1 MTHIDLSGADWNRI
15 DGHTLFMLEDHEKLP
30 NTSFSGTTADFVAKR
45 LEEGR
50 FSDRKVPFLIQ
61 IKKEDGSW
69 PEKEIPGL
77 VLYSRIGNIL
87 AARGDIHAVVA
98 LAKDSNVVYVEASRP
113 GFQE

>member
-1 MTHIDLSGADWNRI
+1 MSSIDLTGAEWDRI
-15 DGHTLFMLEDHEKLP
+15 DGSTLFMLEDREKP
-30 NTSFSGTTADFVAKR
+30 VTSYSGTRAGYVAKC

-50 FSDRKVPFLIQ
+50 FSDRKVPFLIK
-61 IKKEDGSW
+61 IKTEDGSW
-69 PEKEIPGL
+69 PGKEIPGL

-87 AARGDIHAVVA
+87 AARGDIHAVIA